1 MSGCCVRP
9 LCLDSQNSSLISCRK
24 ANRIEIW
31 EPTTE
36 GLVMRHSKAI
46 HGSVSMFAKMRP
58 PNAVTDHLLIGTIRF
73 RYFTVA
79 WNPETQQLETMQSFE
94 DLTEKYIEESN
105 TQDRCLVDPTGNYFM
120 IELYQ
125 GILSLGKIKHRLR
138 RSKDGNEDYLERPEQ
153 VRITELKVRAST
165 FLYTESNRPKIA
177 LLYEEA
183 RGKMRLS
190 TYRIVDEKSQ
200 FSTFDPVRDRE
211 NDIGDLD
218 MDANLLIPV
227 PQGES
232 EERRHVSRYASQAK
246 AHLGGVIVVGE
257 TTMLYLDDES
267 KASMVLGLTEAAAFV
282 AWERYNDLNYLLADD
297 YGKLHLLTIV
307 VDGTLVL
314 GMKIRKL
321 TGTTSRATN
330 LVYIGNGILF
340 IASHSGD
347 SQIVSINLDEDSQ
360 AIKVL
365 QTMPNVAPILD
376 FAVMDL
382 GNREGDVQSNE
393 FYSGQARLV
402 TCSGAFEDGS
412 LRSVRSGVG
421 LEDIG
426 VLADMEDIRDVFSLR
441 SPASEVD
448 DILVVSFPT
457 ESRVFTFDI
466 DGQIEEVEQLRGLA
480 LNEYLLLVCNLPN
493 GSFLQVTSSSVT
505 ILGQGPSYIT
515 SQWTPPE
522 GQVITAASANSGH
535 VLLSSNGTT
544 LVSLDIE
551 SGLQCVASQPL
562 SNSDQVACI
571 SVSPEIPNVGVVG
584 FWKSGSLSV
593 LRLTDLQII
602 QSEDLRRMNSASI
615 PRDISL
621 IQVLPRDHYD
631 PTLFVAMEDG
641 IVLTF
646 SVDKSNYSLS
656 GRKAIVLGTQQARLQ
671 NIPREDGLFNVF
683 ATCEHPSLIYGSE
696 GSVVYSAV
704 TAEDAV
710 CVCSFN
716 GDAYPRCIVVATS
729 ESLKISQIDTQRRT
743 HVQTLSVGKTVRRIT
758 YSANEAAFAIGCIHR
773 ELVDGE
779 EKITSSLELVEE
791 VLLGNIGKP
800 FVFDGKF
807 GPELVECVVRAELP
821 IGYGNETV
829 GERFIVGTSYL
840 DSEVATTNN
849 QPNARGRILIFA
861 VDSSKNLFI
870 VHSRVLRGACRRVA
884 VLDGKI
890 VAALV
895 KTVVIM
901 KYVETTAVSAELT
914 SLASY
919 RTSTCPID
927 IDISGNI
934 IAVADMMKSVSLLE
948 YVPGKEGL
956 DDQLNEIARHHEAF
970 WSTAVLHLE
979 ENKYLET
986 DMEGNIITL
995 ARNPEGVT
1003 LEDRKKLA
1011 VTSEINLGEMVNK
1024 IHKINVE
1031 PSPNAM
1037 VVPKAFLA
1045 TVSLVRSSS
1054 SLYLANTLYR
1064 PKDQFTYSL

>member
-1 MSGCCVRP
+1 
-9 LCLDSQNSSLISCRK
+9 
-24 ANRIEIW
+24 
-31 EPTTE
+31 
-36 GLVMRHSKAI
+36 MRHSKAI

-79 WNPETQQLETMQSFE
+79 WNSEAQQLETMQSFQ

-120 IELYQ
+120 LELYQ
-125 GILSLGKIKHRLR
+125 GILSLGKIKHKLR
-138 RSKDGNEDYLERPEQ
+138 RTKDGNEDYLEIPEQ

-211 NDIGDLD
+211 NDLGDLD
-218 MDANLLIPV
+218 MDANLLIPI
-227 PQGES
+227 PQGER
-232 EERRHVSRYASQAK
+232 EERRHVSRNPSQAK

-257 TTMLYLDDES
+257 TMMLYLDDES
-267 KASMVLGLTEAAAFV
+267 KASMVLSLTEAAAFV
-282 AWERYNDLNYLLADD
+282 AWERYDDLNYLLADD
-297 YGKLHLLTIV
+297 YGKLHLLSIF
-307 VDGTLVL
+307 VDGSLVL
-314 GMKIRKL
+314 GMKVRKL

-330 LVYIGNGILF
+330 LVYMGNGIVF
-340 IASHSGD
+340 VASHSGD
-347 SQIVSINLDEDSQ
+347 SQIVSVNLEEDSQ

-376 FAVMDL
+376 FAVMDM
-382 GNREGDVQSNE
+382 GNREGEVQSNE

-426 VLADMEDIRDVFSLR
+426 VLADMSDIRDVFSLR
-441 SPASEVD
+441 SSLASQVD
-448 DILVVSFPT
+448 NILVVSFPT

-466 DGQIEEVEQLRGLA
+466 DGQIEEVEELRGLA
-480 LNEYLLLVCNLPN
+480 LNEYLLLVRNLPN
-493 GSFLQVTSSSVT
+493 GSILQVTSFSVT

-515 SQWTPPE
+515 SQWRPLE

-584 FWKSGSLSV
+584 FWKSGSLSI

-621 IQVLPRDHYD
+621 IQVLPRDQYG

-646 SVDKSNYSLS
+646 NIDKSDYSLS

-671 NIPREDGLFNVF
+671 IIPRKDGLFNVF

-716 GDAYPRCIVVATS
+716 GEAYPGCIIVATS
-729 ESLKISQIDTQRRT
+729 ESLKISQIDTERRT
-743 HVQTLSVGKTVRRIT
+743 HVQTLPIGKTVRRIT

-800 FVFDGKF
+800 FVFDGEF

-821 IGYGNETV
+821 MGYGDETPA
-829 GERFIVGTSYL
+829 ERFIVGTSYL
-840 DSEVATTNN
+840 DSEVATANE
-849 QPNARGRILIFA
+849 QPNARGRILVFA

-901 KYVETTAVSAELT
+901 KYLETTAVSAELT
-914 SLASY
+914 SLATY

-948 YVPGKEGL
+948 YLPGKEGL

-970 WSTAVLHLE
+970 WSTGVLHLE
-979 ENKYLET
+979 ENNYLET
-986 DMEGNIITL
+986 DMEGNVITL

-1003 LEDRKKLA
+1003 LEERKKLA

-1024 IHKINVE
+1024 IHRINVE

-1037 VVPKAFLA
+1037 VIPKAFLA
-1045 TVSLVRSSS
+1045 TVSFFPFSFVFS
-1054 SLYLANTLYR
+1054 
-1064 PKDQFTYSL
+1064 